1 MSGIEPNELVTTDIW
16 VPTRTCLKSRA
27 LRAEGFDSFL
37 DWAYYCHHVYIGR
50 GNKFIGAV
58 DSKWKNPFRLKDY
71 NREDSLLL
79 YTYKVRNNMLLM
91 NSLPELEGKT
101 LGCFCP
107 HDVHCHGQVLISL
120 FREKYQIPDIIPNGQ
135 KFTIQFNANFQDW
148 LNHTGRQWIHRNE
161 REKQRLYEAIQSRY
175 MVK

>member
-1 MSGIEPNELVTTDIW
+1 MSGIGRDDLVMMDIW
-16 VPTRTCLKSRA
+16 VPTRTCLKSKA
-27 LRAEGFDSFL
+27 LRKRGFDSFL

-71 NREDSLLL
+71 NQKDSLFL

-91 NSLPELEGKT
+91 NSLPEIGGII

-107 HDVHCHGQVLISL
+107 LGVECHGQVLISL
-120 FREKYQIPDIIPNGQ
+120 FREKYLIPDIIPDGQ
-135 KFTIQFNANFQDW
+135 KFTIHCHANFQDW
-148 LNHTGRQWIHRNE
+148 LNHTR
-161 REKQRLYEAIQSRY
+161 
-175 MVK
+175 